1 MPENKFSSKTRED
14 LYKFYMDSLKEEQ
27 LPWTKGWS
35 DEEPNH
41 NQISGAEYHGLN
53 ALRLCMENYFKEY
66 KDPRWATFNQISD
79 RDGKYHKGDKWH
91 LKAGSKGVPIE
102 HWNLRRTDPKTGHRT
117 YINIWELKDRLLQH
131 PEEENQW
138 YLTVSVSSVFNLSCV
153 EGAPAYE
160 PIKYE
165 KPSNELLQD
174 FCDVANETMGVKVV
188 YGGDQAFYSQTYD
201 EIHLPE
207 YDNFKS
213 TDDFY
218 ATRLHETAHSTGTKD
233 RLNRDLSGSFGT
245 EEYAKEELR
254 AEIASSMVYADLH
267 MPETERTLDNNKAY
281 IQDWIK
287 VLQNDSGALFQAIHD
302 ADAISDY
309 VLEHAPK
316 ALEKIR
322 ETEKEQSMQTDKDL
336 GMAEPVIAAAMP
348 GQSLEDLCSDL
359 NTYQCLP
366 GIEFQKDN
374 HKTK

>member
-35 DEEPNH
+35 DEPNRNH
-41 NQISGAEYHGLN
+41 VSGAEYHGLN
-53 ALRLCMENYFKEY
+53 ALRLCMENYSKKY
-66 KDPRWATFNQISD
+66 NDPRWATFNQISD

-117 YINIWELKDRLLQH
+117 YINTWELKDRLLQH

-138 YLTVSVSSVFNLSCV
+138 YLTVSVSSVFNLSCI
-153 EGAPAYE
+153 EGVPVYE
-160 PIKYE
+160 PLKYE
-165 KPSNELLQD
+165 KTSNELLQD
-174 FCDVANETMGVKVV
+174 FCDEANETMGVKVV

-207 YDNFKS
+207 YDSFKS

-218 ATRLHETAHSTGTKD
+218 ATRLHETAHSTGIKE

-287 VLQNDSGALFQAIHD
+287 VLKNDPSVLFQAIHD

-309 VLEHAPK
+309 VLEHAPR

-322 ETEKEQSMQTDKDL
+322 KTEKIDKDL
-336 GMAEPVIAAAMP
+336 EIAETVMNEVMP
-348 GQSLEDLCSDL
+348 GQSIADLYSDL
-359 NTYQCLP
+359 NAYPSLP
-366 GIEFQKDN
+366 RTELQKGK
-374 HKTK
+374 HKRI